1 MQISITNGTLTSIS
15 ETLSPSTGYALP
27 TTIQVSG
34 ATSNYNSTTGDITL
48 TSPTSTMSITA
59 VGVETLIPPSVG
71 NKDIVDV
78 FVGDK
83 QVKSMWLGNVK
94 IYEGGAVEYTQ
105 DNDILT
111 ITNSPYSLSGDIL
124 TIGE

>member
-34 ATSNYNSTTGDITL
+34 ATSNYNSTTGNITL

-59 VGVETLIPPSVG
+59 VGVKTLTPPSIG
-71 NKDIVDV
+71 NKDIVDM

-83 QVKSMWLGNVK
+83 QVKSMWLGNTK

-105 DNDILT
+105 D
-111 ITNSPYSLSGDIL
+111 GDIL

>member
-15 ETLSPSTGYALP
+15 ETLSPNTGYVLP

-34 ATSNYNSTTGDITL
+34 ATSNYNSSTGNITL
-48 TSPTSTMSITA
+48 TSLTSTMSITA
-59 VGVETLIPPSVG
+59 VGVATLIPPSIG
-71 NKDIVDV
+71 NKDIVGV
-78 FVGDK
+78 FVGNK
-83 QVKSMWLGNVK
+83 QVKSMWLGNTK

-105 DNDILT
+105 DGDILT
-111 ITNSPYSLSGDIL
+111 ITNAPYSLNGDVL